1 MVGLRAE
8 RLAGSF
14 ASCSMGVHVCQAWVR
29 AGGPPWTSGSFAS
42 APPPPWMMLK
52 WVHLM
57 EGNQIQLGIPS
68 FLPQD

>member
-14 ASCSMGVHVCQAWVR
+14 ASCSMGVHVCQACR
-29 AGGPPWTSGSFAS
+29 RPPLGRLEAS
-42 APPPPWMMLK
+42 QAPPPPPWMVLK